1 MNESSERNS
10 RAMIA
15 RSPVRIGVGVAL
27 AATSALLLAVGISAC
42 SEAPAT
48 PSAERPHDVGVI
60 TLEQAPRPHV
70 RELPGRIAST
80 RIAEVR
86 ARVAGIVIERTFQQG
101 AEVKAGDILYRLDP
115 AQYEVELKAAEA
127 ALKKAEAVQAR
138 DELHMARVQKLME
151 TQTASQAQFE
161 NAQAN
166 LHQARADVA
175 ARKADLDRAKINLQH
190 TEIRAPI
197 TGRIGGAL
205 VTEGA
210 LVGHQGDVTHLA
222 TIQQLHT
229 VYVDFTQS
237 VAEMNR
243 LRRALAKGD
252 LESAG
257 AEAAIVRLILDNG
270 EVYPIEGKMLF
281 SDTTVDPT
289 TGQVRLRGEFPN
301 PSGDLLPGMYM
312 RVQIVQGID
321 PNSISVPQQAVRRNE
336 AGASEVFVVRQDN
349 RAVVQPVRLGR
360 AVNDQWVIEDGLKSG
375 DRVIVDGFQ
384 KFVAGDLVNP
394 TTWTPN
400 QSAQRNGQQNAAV
413 KGPNTIR

>member
-1 MNESSERNS
+1 MSNGSP
-10 RAMIA
+10 A
-15 RSPVRIGVGVAL
+15 RTVQGVAF
-27 AATSALLLAVGISAC
+27 AAASSLLLAIGVAGC

-48 PSAERPHDVGVI
+48 PSPSQTRPQDVGIVVV
-60 TLEQAPRPHV
+60 EQSARPYI

-80 RIAEVR
+80 RVAEVR
-86 ARVAGIVIERTFQQG
+86 ARVAGIVIARTFEQG

-127 ALKKAEAVQAR
+127 ALKRAEAVLTR
-138 DELHMARVQKLME
+138 EELNMGRVAKLME

-161 NAQAN
+161 TAQAN
-166 LHQARADVA
+166 LYQARADVQ
-175 ARKADLDRAKINLQH
+175 ARRADVERARINLEH
-190 TEIRAPI
+190 TIVRAPI

-210 LVGHQGDVTHLA
+210 LVGQGEATHLA
-222 TIQQLHT
+222 TIQQLQT

-237 VAEMNR
+237 VAEMSA
-243 LRRALAKGD
+243 LRRAFAKGD

-257 AEAAIVRLILDNG
+257 HQAATARLIMDNG
-270 EVYPIEGKMLF
+270 EVYPFEGKLLF

-301 PSGDLLPGMYM
+301 PSGELLPGMYL

-321 PNSISVPQQAVRRNE
+321 PDSVAVPQQAVRRNE
-336 AGASEVFVVRQDN
+336 AGASEVFIVRNDN
-349 RAVVQPVRLGR
+349 RAVLQPVRLGR
-360 AVNDQWVIEDGLKSG
+360 VLSNEWIIEEGLRAG

-384 KFVAGDLVNP
+384 KFAAGDLVNP
-394 TTWTPN
+394 TAWTPT
-400 QSAQRNGQQNAAV
+400 QSAERSYGQQNAAV
-413 KGPNTIR
+413 KGPSSIR

>member
-1 MNESSERNS
+1 MSTHK
-10 RAMIA
+10 
-15 RSPVRIGVGVAL
+15 PVRVGVGVAL
-27 AATSALLLAVGISAC
+27 AAASSLLLAVGISAC

-48 PSAERPHDVGVI
+48 PSAEPARPHDVGIV
-60 TLEQAPRPHV
+60 TLEQAPRPYV
-70 RELPGRIAST
+70 RELPGRITST
-80 RIAEVR
+80 RVAEVR
-86 ARVAGIVIERTFQQG
+86 ARVVGIVIERTFQQG

-115 AQYEVELKAAEA
+115 KQFEVELQAAEA
-127 ALKKAEAVQAR
+127 ALKRAEAVLAR
-138 DELHMARVQKLME
+138 DELSMARVQKLME

-175 ARKADLDRAKINLQH
+175 ARKADVERARINLQH

-222 TIQQLHT
+222 TIQQLQT

-243 LRRALAKGD
+243 LRRSLAKGD
-252 LESAG
+252 LQAAG
-257 AEAAIVRLILDNG
+257 PEAAIVRLIMENG
-270 EVYPIEGKMLF
+270 EVYEHEGKMLF

-301 PSGDLLPGMYM
+301 PTGELLPGMYM

-321 PNSISVPQQAVRRNE
+321 PDSISVPQQAVRRNE
-336 AGASEVFVVRQDN
+336 SGASEVFVVRQDN

-360 AVNDQWVIEDGLKSG
+360 AVDDQWVIEEGLKAG
-375 DRVIVDGFQ
+375 DRVVVDGFQ
-384 KFVAGDLVNP
+384 KFIPGDLVNP
-394 TTWTPN
+394 TAWSPN
-400 QSAQRNGQQNAAV
+400 QSAQRSNGQQNAAV
-413 KGPNTIR
+413 KGANTIR

>member
-1 MNESSERNS
+1 MNSGISV
-10 RAMIA
+10 RA
-15 RSPVRIGVGVAL
+15 VQGVAL
-27 AATSALLLAVGISAC
+27 AAASSLLLAIGIAGC
-42 SEAPAT
+42 SEAPAV
-48 PSAERPHDVGVI
+48 PSSDQARPHDVGIV
-60 TLEQAPRPHV
+60 TLEQMARPYM

-80 RIAEVR
+80 RVAEVR

-101 AEVKAGDILYRLDP
+101 ADVKAGDILYRLDP
-115 AQYEVELKAAEA
+115 AQYEVELNSAEA
-127 ALKKAEAVQAR
+127 ALKKAEAVLAR
-138 DELHMARVQKLME
+138 DELNMARVQKLME

-175 ARKADLDRAKINLQH
+175 ARKADVARAKINLEH
-190 TEIRAPI
+190 TNIRAPI

-222 TIQQLHT
+222 TIQQIYS

-237 VAEMNR
+237 VAEMNH
-243 LRRALAKGD
+243 LRRALASGD

-257 AEAAIVRLILDNG
+257 AQAAVARLILDNG
-270 EVYPIEGKMLF
+270 EVYEHEGKMLF

-289 TGQVRLRGEFPN
+289 TGQVRMRGEFPN
-301 PSGDLLPGMYM
+301 PSGELLPGMYL

-321 PNSISVPQQAVRRNE
+321 PDSIAVPQQAVRRNE
-336 AGASEVFVVRQDN
+336 AGASEVFIVRHDN

-360 AVNDQWVIEDGLKSG
+360 TISDQWIIEEGLKAG

-384 KFVAGDLVNP
+384 KFVAGDRVNP
-394 TTWTPN
+394 TAWTPA
-400 QSAQRNGQQNAAV
+400 QSASRSYGQQNAAV
-413 KGPNTIR
+413 KGANTVR

>member
-1 MNESSERNS
+1 MDNRRPT
-10 RAMIA
+10 RA
-15 RSPVRIGVGVAL
+15 GQGVAL
-27 AATSALLLAVGISAC
+27 AAASSLLLAIGIAGC

-48 PSAERPHDVGVI
+48 PSAEEARPQEVGIIVVK
-60 TLEQAPRPHV
+60 QSARPYV
-70 RELPGRIAST
+70 RELPGRITST

-86 ARVAGIVIERTFQQG
+86 ARVAGIVIARTFEQG

-115 AQYEVELKAAEA
+115 AQYDVELKAAQA
-127 ALKKAEAVQAR
+127 ALQRAEAVLTR
-138 DELHMARVQKLME
+138 EELTMGRINKLME

-161 NAQAN
+161 TAQAN
-166 LHQARADVA
+166 LYQARADVQ
-175 ARKADLDRAKINLQH
+175 ARRADVERAKINLEH
-190 TEIRAPI
+190 TTIRAPI

-222 TIQQLHT
+222 TIQQLQT

-237 VAEMNR
+237 VAEMSA

-252 LESAG
+252 LEAAG
-257 AEAAIVRLILDNG
+257 SQAAIARLIMDNG
-270 EVYPIEGKMLF
+270 EVYPFDGKMLF

-301 PSGDLLPGMYM
+301 PSGELLPGMYL

-321 PNSISVPQQAVRRNE
+321 PDSVAVPQQAIRRND
-336 AGASEVFVVRQDN
+336 AGESEVFVIRGDN

-360 AVNDQWVIEDGLKSG
+360 AVSNEWLVEEGLRAG

-384 KFVAGDLVNP
+384 KFVAGDVVAPTAWNP
-394 TTWTPN
+394 VAKLP
-400 QSAQRNGQQNAAV
+400 NGQQQDASV
-413 KGPNTIR
+413 KGTQTIR

>member
-1 MNESSERNS
+1 MSTRT
-10 RAMIA
+10 RT
-15 RSPVRIGVGVAL
+15 RVLQGVAF
-27 AATSALLLAVGISAC
+27 AAASSLLLAAGIAGC

-48 PSAERPHDVGVI
+48 PSAEPARPHDVGVV
-60 TLEQAPRPHV
+60 TLVQSATPYV
-70 RELPGRIAST
+70 RDLPGRIAST

-86 ARVAGIVIERTFQQG
+86 ARVPGIVIERTFQQG

-115 AQYEVELKAAEA
+115 KQYEVELQAAEA
-127 ALKKAEAVQAR
+127 ALKRAEAVLAR
-138 DELHMARVQKLME
+138 DELSMARVQKLMD

-166 LHQARADVA
+166 LYQARADVQ
-175 ARKADLDRAKINLQH
+175 ARKADVDRAKINLEH
-190 TEIRAPI
+190 TNIRAPI

-210 LVGHQGDVTHLA
+210 LVGHQGDPTHLA

-229 VYVDFTQS
+229 VYADFTQS
-237 VAEMNR
+237 VADMNH

-257 AEAAIVRLILDNG
+257 AQAAIVRLIMDNG
-270 EVYPIEGKMLF
+270 EVYQHEGKMLF

-301 PSGDLLPGMYM
+301 PSGDLLPGMYL

-321 PNSISVPQQAVRRNE
+321 PDALAVPQQAVRRNE
-336 AGASEVFVVRQDN
+336 AGESEVFVLRADN

-360 AVNDQWVIEDGLKSG
+360 VVADQWIVDEGLKAG

-384 KFVAGDLVNP
+384 KFVAGDIVNP
-394 TTWTPN
+394 TAWTPN
-400 QSAQRNGQQNAAV
+400 QSAQRSYGQQNAAV

>member
-1 MNESSERNS
+1 MSH
-10 RAMIA
+10 
-15 RSPVRIGVGVAL
+15 RSPIQSGKGVAS
-27 AATSALLLAVGISAC
+27 AAASLLLLAIGVAGC

-48 PSAERPHDVGVI
+48 PSAEPSRPQEVGIIVV
-60 TLEQAPRPHV
+60 EQAARPYV
-70 RELPGRIAST
+70 RELPGRITST

-86 ARVAGIVIERTFQQG
+86 ARIAGIVIERTFQQG
-101 AEVKAGDILYRLDP
+101 AEVKAGDVLYRLDP
-115 AQYEVELKAAEA
+115 AQYQVELKAAEA
-127 ALKKAEAVQAR
+127 ALLRAEAVLTR
-138 DELHMARVQKLME
+138 EELSMGRINKLME

-161 NAQAN
+161 TAQAN
-166 LHQARADVA
+166 LYQARADVQ
-175 ARKADLDRAKINLQH
+175 ARRADVERAKINLEH
-190 TEIRAPI
+190 TMIRAPI

-222 TIQQLHT
+222 TIQQLQT

-237 VAEMNR
+237 VAEMSA

-252 LESAG
+252 LENAG
-257 AEAAIVRLILDNG
+257 AQAATARLIMDNG
-270 EVYPIEGKMLF
+270 DVYPFDGKLLF

-301 PSGDLLPGMYM
+301 PAGELLPGMYL

-321 PNSISVPQQAVRRNE
+321 PDSVAVPQQAIRRND
-336 AGASEVFVVRQDN
+336 AGDSEVYVVRGDN

-360 AVNDQWVIEDGLKSG
+360 TVSNQWLVEDGLRTG

-384 KFVAGDLVNP
+384 KFVAGDIVAP
-394 TTWTPN
+394 TAWSPT
-400 QSAQRNGQQNAAV
+400 AQRPNGQRQDASV
-413 KGPNTIR
+413 KGPDTIR

>member
-1 MNESSERNS
+1 MSNGISTRT
-10 RAMIA
+10 
-15 RSPVRIGVGVAL
+15 VKGVAF
-27 AATSALLLAVGISAC
+27 AAASSLLLAIGVAGC
-42 SEAPAT
+42 SEAPANT
-48 PSAERPHDVGVI
+48 SAEKNRPHDVGVG
-60 TLEQAPRPHV
+60 TLVQSARHYI
-70 RELPGRIAST
+70 RELPGRITST
-80 RIAEVR
+80 RVAEVR
-86 ARVAGIVIERTFQQG
+86 ARVAGIVIERTFEQG

-115 AQYEVELKAAEA
+115 KQYEVELKAAEA
-127 ALKKAEAVQAR
+127 ALKRAEAVLAR
-138 DELHMARVQKLME
+138 DELQMARIEKLME

-175 ARKADLDRAKINLQH
+175 ARKADVERAKINLQH

-222 TIQQLHT
+222 TIQQLNS

-237 VAEMNR
+237 VAEMNQ

-257 AEAAIVRLILDNG
+257 TQAAVARLILDNG
-270 EVYPIEGKMLF
+270 EVYEHEGKMLF

-301 PSGDLLPGMYM
+301 PSGELLPGMYL

-321 PNSISVPQQAVRRNE
+321 PDSLAVPQRGRRQRGFHRA
-336 AGASEVFVVRQDN
+336 AG
-349 RAVVQPVRLGR
+349 
-360 AVNDQWVIEDGLKSG
+360 
-375 DRVIVDGFQ
+375 
-384 KFVAGDLVNP
+384 
-394 TTWTPN
+394 
-400 QSAQRNGQQNAAV
+400 
-413 KGPNTIR
+413 

>member
-1 MNESSERNS
+1 MDT
-10 RAMIA
+10 
-15 RSPVRIGVGVAL
+15 RSPVRIRTSIAL
-27 AATSALLLAVGISAC
+27 TAVSALLLAAGISAC

-48 PSAERPHDVGVI
+48 PSPVRPHDVGVV
-60 TLEQAPRPHV
+60 TVEQSSRPYV

-101 AEVKAGDILYRLDP
+101 AEVKAGDILYRLDSR
-115 AQYEVELKAAEA
+115 QYEVELQAAEA
-127 ALKKAEAVQAR
+127 ALKRAEAALAR
-138 DELHMARVQKLME
+138 DELNMVRVQKLME

-166 LHQARADVA
+166 LHQSRADVA
-175 ARKADLDRAKINLQH
+175 ARKADVDRAKINLQH
-190 TEIRAPI
+190 TEVRAPI

-222 TIQQLHT
+222 TIQQLQT

-237 VAEMNR
+237 VAEMNQ

-252 LESAG
+252 LEAAG
-257 AEAAIVRLILDNG
+257 PQAAIVRLIMDDG
-270 EVYPIEGKMLF
+270 EVYQHEGKMLF
-281 SDTTVDPT
+281 SDTSVDPT

-301 PSGDLLPGMYM
+301 PSGELLPGMYM

-321 PNSISVPQQAVRRNE
+321 PDAIALPQQAIRRNE
-336 AGASEVFVVRQDN
+336 AGASEVFVVRHDN

-360 AVNDQWVIEDGLKSG
+360 VIADQWIVEEGLKTG

-394 TTWTPN
+394 TAWTAS
-400 QSAQRNGQQNAAV
+400 QSAEQRNSGQRADLKGQNQ
-413 KGPNTIR
+413 IR